1 MAKKKPQ
8 KKKRTPPGKVAGR
21 RSAKVKVPGTS
32 KPNKKRVS
40 TKRPPGKKTE
50 LKAMDNAATTLLPRQ
65 KKNSLVQWFN
75 LYLGIEGR
83 AGSDNTFQAKRRDL
97 ESFLSFLMT
106 AAGTDHPDQWTR
118 SLTTDYLKHLERKEE
133 KSPTTINR
141 VLSTLRHCSKWIASQ
156 RQFLAGPPCD
166 RIEDLQLEDPEWKG
180 LEDIEIT
187 RLKSAAEQ
195 LIHLHSRANQ
205 HPVRNY
211 ALFIVLL
218 HTGLRVSELLS
229 LQTKQYDGK
238 HLKNV
243 KRKGKAVTR
252 KVFLSKDAREA
263 LDRYI
268 NEDRGKKAGAL
279 FFSKTGS
286 TLQRQS
292 VDELLKG
299 IASQANATLPKREWI
314 HISAHVLRHTLLR
327 KAARKHGVEYA
338 KELAGHTSDRYIW
351 RYVQPSDEEKEQA
364 VDGLF

>member
-1 MAKKKPQ
+1 MRLHA
-8 KKKRTPPGKVAGR
+8 
-21 RSAKVKVPGTS
+21 
-32 KPNKKRVS
+32 
-40 TKRPPGKKTE
+40 
-50 LKAMDNAATTLLPRQ
+50 LLE
-65 KKNSLVQWFN
+65 V
-75 LYLGIEGR
+75 LY
-83 AGSDNTFQAKRRDL
+83 A
-97 ESFLSFLMT
+97 
-106 AAGTDHPDQWTR
+106 
-118 SLTTDYLKHLERKEE
+118 
-133 KSPTTINR
+133 
-141 VLSTLRHCSKWIASQ
+141 
-156 RQFLAGPPCD
+156 
-166 RIEDLQLEDPEWKG
+166 
-180 LEDIEIT
+180 
-187 RLKSAAEQ
+187 
-195 LIHLHSRANQ
+195 
-205 HPVRNY
+205 
-211 ALFIVLL
+211 
-218 HTGLRVSELLS
+218 TGLRVSELLS